1 MPRPLVADPG
11 LPGRQSSSPP
21 AMDKFSR
28 DKPGLGPPVPPPRYK
43 DTSAW
48 REDAPSLS
56 PLPAQKTWRDKH
68 PFLKALQDKA
78 EASEEEDEYELPPC
92 GALPRSLAPAQI
104 AAMEKDALY
113 LDHPG
118 PLGPPSW
125 GPQPTKGRGLLT
137 SPCFPTHPTPGQHFL
152 LKVPTLLCAAVKP
165 GSIFGK
171 KEWRAPSGVVPSP
184 AKNPEENIYLQCE
197 PDAVPA
203 LTPSSQVLMPP
214 VHLPRTFV
222 MPRPTV
228 TPTETWNGA
237 ADNTFKAGRR
247 LSLHSKAPTGNTSA
261 TKDSGLLGQP
271 WYSGNCDR
279 HTAETALLRFQKD
292 GAYTVRPSSG
302 PHSSQPFTLAV
313 LLGGRVFNIPIRQLN
328 GGRHYALGREG
339 KHHEEL
345 FSSVAAMIQHHAKH
359 PLLLVDRHGGSRG
372 LTCLLFPTK
381 P

>member
-1 MPRPLVADPG
+1 
-11 LPGRQSSSPP
+11 PP
-21 AMDKFSR
+21 SI
-28 DKPGLGPPVPPPRYK
+28 
-43 DTSAW
+43 
-48 REDAPSLS
+48 
-56 PLPAQKTWRDKH
+56 LPAQH

-152 LKVPTLLCAAVKP
+152 QPLQSRLPSWPAPQQEV
-165 GSIFGK
+165 
-171 KEWRAPSGVVPSP
+171 EAPSSKGTPGP

-197 PDAVPA
+197 PDAGERLPA
-203 LTPSSQVLMPP
+203 SGILPSLRASGVC
-214 VHLPRTFV
+214 VHEHTHTQAHALF
-222 MPRPTV
+222 
-228 TPTETWNGA
+228 
-237 ADNTFKAGRR
+237 FFFF
-247 LSLHSKAPTGNTSA
+247 LSFSFLS
-261 TKDSGLLGQP
+261 DSGLLGQP